1 MDLQPRICNIS
12 FPSIRA
18 IPRRRQGR
26 GTSAAARPHRGRER
40 TAPPHR
46 HPPPS
51 QTDSSPTCLPWCCT
65 IPDCTGSMAFVHY
78 LCVEQ
83 WRCRSRHPRAR
94 DGLNCET
101 CGAEY
106 ALPPQ
111 PSRRNLMW
119 EMRGPGTG
127 GLGGN
132 LMVKDDCLDS
142 MPLHVLAALQRP
154 HPAWQLGQT
163 S

>member
-1 MDLQPRICNIS
+1 
-12 FPSIRA
+12 
-18 IPRRRQGR
+18 
-26 GTSAAARPHRGRER
+26 
-40 TAPPHR
+40 
-46 HPPPS
+46 
-51 QTDSSPTCLPWCCT
+51 
-65 IPDCTGSMAFVHY
+65 MAFVHY

-83 WRCRSRHPRAR
+83 WCCRSRHTRAW

-101 CGAEY
+101 CVAEY

-132 LMVKDDCLDS
+132 LMVKDDWLDAR
-142 MPLHVLAALQRP
+142 PLHVLDPGGTATSSPRVAAGANVVNFRA
-154 HPAWQLGQT
+154 HSAVNHAD
-163 S
+163 